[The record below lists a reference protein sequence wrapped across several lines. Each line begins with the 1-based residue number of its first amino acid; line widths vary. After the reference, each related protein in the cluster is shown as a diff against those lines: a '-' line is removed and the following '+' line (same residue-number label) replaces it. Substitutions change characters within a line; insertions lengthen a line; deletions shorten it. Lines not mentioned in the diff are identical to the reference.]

1 MENKMKK
8 DVQLWI
14 RGNSKGELDIN
25 KLENFTLICIEDY
38 DKMDSERDLETRIEF
53 VTKDVVSYKK
63 NNDEFEIWFEV
74 KDALDIWR
82 YPEKFKIDEKF
93 SLPFQD
99 SNGDAVHFELT
110 VFKVR
115 YDFSET
121 FNLL

>member
-1 MENKMKK
+1 
-8 DVQLWI
+8 
-14 RGNSKGELDIN
+14 
-25 KLENFTLICIEDY
+25 
-38 DKMDSERDLETRIEF
+38 MDSERDLETRIEF